1 MSLSLSESLKEVFQA
16 ERKLSFY
23 DFSGLQSSLSFSEF
37 GTQASSYQQALE
49 NLGVRPGVVVAVMGP
64 TSQELVRACAAVWL
78 AGATLCV
85 LPVPTRLANLEQF
98 LMQSMEKLS
107 RSGAALLVG
116 EEGAVSCFKEMAG
129 LPVMSWEEV
138 ETFQGGMSLQNAPFS
153 NHQPALVQFSSGT
166 TRDPQPIL
174 LSEQALLSNSH
185 AVLDRFPSP
194 AGEHSCVSWL
204 PLYHDMGLIGCFLM
218 PLLAPGDLTLMGPE
232 VFAVR
237 PLTWLEAISQQ
248 RATTSSAPNF
258 ALAHCAE
265 RISDDDVQTLDLSCW
280 EIAMVGAEAV
290 RPATLRKFAR
300 KFAPAGFSENAF
312 SPVYGLAEATL
323 AVTFS
328 PLGKGLKTLAYC
340 AETLAKEK
348 RFTEGESETPS
359 LGQPLDGVS
368 VEIREGG
375 EVLPEGRLG
384 EVWVK
389 SRSLLTGIWQDE
401 LKTPLQEG
409 WLDTQDAGFLKDGE
423 LYLFGRRR
431 DILLLDG
438 RNHDPDTLEEAAE
451 SIDVLRRCCAFCLE
465 CEEQDR
471 DRLVLVCE
479 VSKSWEGDL
488 IGLQDLVKTT
498 CRKSVNLVPDE
509 ILFIPAGELPVTS
522 SGKLRRGKACDMY
535 AGSEFLDLSLAT
547 A

>member
-1 MSLSLSESLKEVFQA
+1 MSLSLSQSLKEVFQA

-23 DFSGLQSSLSFSEF
+23 DFSGLQTSLSFSKF
-37 GTQASSYQQALE
+37 GDGATSYQRALE
-49 NLGVRPGVVVAVMGP
+49 KLGVRPGVVVAVMGP
-64 TSQELVRACAAVWL
+64 TSPELVRACCAIWL

-85 LPVPTRLANLEQF
+85 LPVPTRLANLEHF
-98 LMQSMEKLS
+98 LLQSMEKLR
-107 RSGAALLVG
+107 RSGAAMLVG

-129 LPVMSWEEV
+129 IPVLSWEEV
-138 ETFQGGMSLQNAPFS
+138 ESSTEALHLQEAPFS
-153 NHQPALVQFSSGT
+153 SYQPALVQFSSGT

-194 AGEHSCVSWL
+194 ASEHSCVSWL

-265 RISDDDVQTLDLSCW
+265 RISDEDVRTLDLSCW
-280 EIAMVGAEAV
+280 QIAMVGAEAV
-290 RPATLRKFAR
+290 RPATLRKFAQ
-300 KFAPAGFSENAF
+300 KFAPAGFSEQAF

-328 PLGKGLKTLAYC
+328 PLGKGLKTLSYC
-340 AETLAKEK
+340 PDTLAKEK
-348 RFTEGESETPS
+348 RVAQGQSETPS
-359 LGQPLDGVS
+359 LGKPLDGVS
-368 VEIREGG
+368 VEIRQDGQ
-375 EVLPEGRLG
+375 VLPEGRLG
-384 EVWVK
+384 EVWIK
-389 SRSLLTGIWQDE
+389 SHSLLTGLWQDE
-401 LKTPLQEG
+401 LRVPLEDG
-409 WLDTQDAGFLKDGE
+409 WLDTQDAGFLQNGE

-451 SIDVLRRCCAFCLE
+451 GIDVLRRCCAFCVE
-465 CEEQDR
+465 CEGQDR
-471 DRLVLVCE
+471 DRLVLICE
-479 VSKSWEGDL
+479 VSKSWQGDL
-488 IGLQDLVKTT
+488 VGLQDLVKTT

-522 SGKLRRGKACDMY
+522 SGKLRRGKAADMY
-535 AGSEFLDLSLAT
+535 SGSEFLDLSLAT